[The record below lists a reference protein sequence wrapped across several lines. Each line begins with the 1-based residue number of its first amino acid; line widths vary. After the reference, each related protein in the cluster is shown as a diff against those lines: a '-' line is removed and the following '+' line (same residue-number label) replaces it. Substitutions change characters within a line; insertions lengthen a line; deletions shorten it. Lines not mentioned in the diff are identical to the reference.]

1 MFRPAVLGGMWGWR
15 DGSLKNEVNTR
26 GYRNPRIPPHPP
38 NWTLRAAFHAF
49 DTECPPSTASSWP
62 VM

>member
-15 DGSLKNEVNTR
+15 DGSLKNKVNTR

-38 NWTLRAAFHAF
+38 LIFYKPLMHMA
-49 DTECPPSTASSWP
+49 P
-62 VM
+62 V